1 MLNIPQYHDTSLA
14 VIFHPW
20 VPWHLLL
27 DSLLHNM
34 SLGSLKPR
42 GSLGVLSSIV
52 CVCVHTH
59 TKLLQLCP
67 TFCNSV
73 DQTMKLKD
81 ACSLEEK
88 LWQTYTVYRASLLAQ
103 MVKRLP
109 VMRETCVWSLGQED
123 PLEKEM
129 ATHSSTLAWKIPWTE
144 EPGRIQSMGL
154 QRVIHNWVTSL
165 IQYIREQR
173 HYFANKGLSS
183 QSSGFSNS
191 HV

>member
-1 MLNIPQYHDTSLA
+1 MTHLLLL
-14 VIFHPW
+14 FHPW

-27 DSLLHNM
+27 DSLLRNM

-42 GSLGVLSSIV
+42 CSLGVLSSIV
-52 CVCVHTH
+52 CVCVCVCVYTH
-59 TKLLQLCP
+59 TKLRP

-88 LWQTYTVYRASLLAQ
+88 LWQTYTVYRASLVAQ
-103 MVKRLP
+103 MVKHLP
-109 VMRETCVWSLGQED
+109 TMQETHVRSLGQEH
-123 PLEKEM
+123 PLEKET

-154 QRVIHNWVTSL
+154 QRVGHNWVTSL

-191 HV
+191 HI